1 MCIQYLYVLMM
12 RIVYICY
19 DLFVLFC
26 VLVYVDISLF
36 NVKTFIEE
44 CIVTSKL
51 DHPNVLSL
59 IGVSMNTEDGTLH
72 MIMPFMHHGDVK
84 SFVKTKRGNM
94 IDFDR
99 FPEVYTIERLRLII
113 LIIYVY
119 AHIEHTIHGLSWS
132 SYMFYVVCYCT

>member
-1 MCIQYLYVLMM
+1 M
-12 RIVYICY
+12 CY
-19 DLFVLFC
+19 DIFVLFC
-26 VLVYVDISLF
+26 VLVYVDISLS

-51 DHPNVLSL
+51 DHSNVLSL

-99 FPEVYTIERLRLII
+99 FPEVT
-113 LIIYVY
+113 
-119 AHIEHTIHGLSWS
+119 LSRG
-132 SYMFYVVCYCT
+132 YD

>member
-1 MCIQYLYVLMM
+1 M
-12 RIVYICY
+12 CY

-26 VLVYVDISLF
+26 VLVYVDISLS

-51 DHPNVLSL
+51 DHSNVLSL

-94 IDFDR
+94 IDFDH
-99 FPEVYTIERLRLII
+99 FPEVT
-113 LIIYVY
+113 
-119 AHIEHTIHGLSWS
+119 LSRG
-132 SYMFYVVCYCT
+132 

>member
-1 MCIQYLYVLMM
+1 MCK
-12 RIVYICY
+12 VYMCY
-19 DLFVLFC
+19 DLFVKTADCCFVDLRM
-26 VLVYVDISLF
+26 YVDISLS

-72 MIMPFMHHGDVK
+72 MIIPFMHNGDVK

-94 IDFDR
+94 IDFDH
-99 FPEVYTIERLRLII
+99 FPKVTLLR
-113 LIIYVY
+113 V
-119 AHIEHTIHGLSWS
+119 
-132 SYMFYVVCYCT
+132 

>member
-1 MCIQYLYVLMM
+1 M
-12 RIVYICY
+12 
-19 DLFVLFC
+19 
-26 VLVYVDISLF
+26 YVDISLS

-94 IDFDR
+94 IDFDH
-99 FPEVYTIERLRLII
+99 FPKVTLLRGQDYL
-113 LIIYVY
+113 LYS
-119 AHIEHTIHGLSWS
+119 HMEHTNYGLSWS
-132 SYMFYVVCYCT
+132 SYV